1 MIAGQERRVHCVTL
15 RPANRPI
22 AVSGGRGRRAAEVKL
37 TDVEY
42 TDVGVGLLSVP
53 VGPVLMLLPSVLV
66 AKHEVYYRLKILHV
80 QILADT
86 VYLEFCLMR
95 CKALVIY
102 QIPNDLGVF

>member
-53 VGPVLMLLPSVLV
+53 VGPVLVLLPSVLV
-66 AKHEVYYRLKILHV
+66 PEHKVHDRLK
-80 QILADT
+80 T
-86 VYLEFCLMR
+86 F
-95 CKALVIY
+95 
-102 QIPNDLGVF
+102 QIPVSLVRSGFNDLRGSEKF